1 MAKHQV
7 RSTRSRILAVL
18 ITAALLVLVLL
29 SLGIHTPLA
38 WWYPLELFTSFRV
51 QYLILS
57 AIAAGVLALLWATN
71 YLKIRVLAIAALVIV
86 GLNAVDVIP
95 WYLPHPLQT
104 AATSKLKTIRVL
116 SFNLNTQNDRYTE
129 VVKVVREERP
139 DLALF
144 IEVNQAATN
153 SLKAGFGDDFPYSF
167 RSPGGG
173 LALFSRLPIRDARGD
188 NFNGAGNHNL
198 IATIEVER
206 HLIQFIGTH
215 PFVPIKRSTFQ
226 RRNLQ
231 IAALEK
237 FVRGL
242 SQPTILAGDL
252 NVTPWSPYYRHFI
265 SETKLHNTRLGY
277 GILPSWPRPAT
288 HVHFPHWII
297 PFVNIPIDHCLV
309 SKDFK
314 VANIYTGA
322 NANSDHASLVTDL
335 ILNVDR

>member
-1 MAKHQV
+1 MAKQQV
-7 RSTRSRILAVL
+7 LSTRSKILSVL
-18 ITAALLVLVLL
+18 ITATLLVLGLL
-29 SLGIHTPLA
+29 SLGSYTPIA

-57 AIAAGVLALLWATN
+57 AIVAGILALLWGTN
-71 YLKIRVLAIAALVIV
+71 HLKSRGLAIAALVLV
-86 GLNAVDVIP
+86 GLNVVDVIP
-95 WYLPHPLQT
+95 WYLPHPFQI
-104 AATSKLKTIRVL
+104 ATSSELKTIRVL
-116 SFNLNTQNDRYTE
+116 SFNLNTQNDRYGE
-129 VVKVVREERP
+129 VVKLVREERP

-144 IEVNQAATN
+144 IEVSQAATN
-153 SLKAGFGDDFPYSF
+153 DLKTSLIDTFPYSF
-167 RSPGGG
+167 RTPGGG
-173 LALFSRLPIRDARGD
+173 LALFSRFPIRDPRGD

-206 HLIQFIGTH
+206 QPIQFIGTH
-215 PFVPIKRSTFQ
+215 PLVPVKRSTFE

-231 IAALEK
+231 LAALEK

-242 SQPTILAGDL
+242 SQPTILVGDL
-252 NVTPWSPYYRHFI
+252 NLTPWSPYYRHFI

-277 GILPSWPRPAT
+277 GILPSWPRSAT

-335 ILNVDR
+335 VLPVDR